1 MLLIIFVRAKT
12 IDNMSSSLDSSI
24 IVAEIETRIQTLVHK
39 IGQHPGADMMP
50 VCAEELEALEQR
62 LQAQARELADLRA
75 ALQVQKTLDSTD
87 FKQEIKQFAKLQ
99 PRRLKDCGRRLIKV
113 RFFGGTV
120 IMLSASYYAR
130 NCDERSAGRPSGSR
144 KRCKGVYPGL
154 YLLGIHDRCT
164 PGLASE
170 IAIASAAL
178 CSLEEARHML
188 ASHGCDLNIKT
199 VRQVVKRFAAR
210 ARLAQQHDQSEW
222 SQDAES
228 ISGRR
233 VVVSTDGGRLRVRKN
248 KRGPKTK
255 KGYSR
260 YKTDWHEPK
269 LFIIYVA
276 NDDGRQEKTFCP
288 FLDGSLNGPD
298 AVFAMMIY
306 YLKKLQVSAADK
318 LLFVADGA
326 LWIWDRVKPL
336 MRALGLEQKQVY
348 ELIDF
353 YHAVEHLSDFAKL
366 KPRWSQAD
374 RETWVKKQRR
384 QLRKGNINAV
394 IAAVQSESK
403 GTKNAL
409 LRRER
414 DYFIKN
420 ESRMCYGDVSEK
432 QLPIGSGAME
442 SSIRRVVNL
451 RLKGA
456 CIFWNEDTANEM
468 LMLRCYY
475 KAGRWDMIKKLAFQ
489 VAA

>member
-1 MLLIIFVRAKT
+1 MAV
-12 IDNMSSSLDSSI
+12 
-24 IVAEIETRIQTLVHK
+24 
-39 IGQHPGADMMP
+39 
-50 VCAEELEALEQR
+50 
-62 LQAQARELADLRA
+62 
-75 ALQVQKTLDSTD
+75 QVQKALGSTE
-87 FKQEIKQFAKLQ
+87 FREEAKQFAKLQ
-99 PRRLKDCGRRLIKV
+99 PGRLRDCGQRLVSV
-113 RFFGGTV
+113 RFAGGTV
-120 IMLSASYYAR
+120 IALRTVYFAR
-130 NCDERSAGRPSGSR
+130 NCE
-144 KRCKGVYPGL
+144 KRGASKKAKGMYPGL
-154 YLLGIHDRCT
+154 FLLGIYDRCT

-188 ASHGCDLNIKT
+188 ANHGCTLNIKT
-199 VRQVVKRFAAR
+199 IRQVVKRFAAR
-210 ARLAQQHDQSEW
+210 ARLTQQDDPSDWGLDDTSVE
-222 SQDAES
+222 
-228 ISGRR
+228 GRN

-248 KRGPKTK
+248 KRGRKTR

-260 YKTDWHEPK
+260 YQTDWREPK

-276 NDDGRQEKTFCP
+276 NEEGRQEKTFRP
-288 FLDGSLNGPD
+288 YLDGTLKGPD
-298 AVFAMMIY
+298 AVFGMVAY

-336 MRALGLEQKQVY
+336 ISALGLKPGQLF

-353 YHAVEHLSDFAKL
+353 YHAVEHLNEFAKL
-366 KPRWSQAD
+366 KSRWSKSE
-374 RETWVKKQRR
+374 REAWVKKLRR
-384 QLRKGNINAV
+384 QLRKGHIDTV
-394 IAAVQSESK
+394 IAELQSAAK

-420 ESRMCYGDVSEK
+420 RSRMNYGEASNL

-456 CIFWNEDTANEM
+456 CIFWKEDTANEM

-475 KAGRWDMIKKLAFQ
+475 KAGRWDMMKRLAFQ
-489 VAA
+489 VPA